1 MVDLQRQMCQQLE
14 AAQVS
19 LSTPHVTE
27 SIVVKPTLFHER
39 ENEIV
44 DRWLQRFSL
53 YLVNGKLSCS
63 RDQAAVKLALHLS
76 GPAET
81 FYYNPLSSVQASY
94 TLLRDALKER
104 FSPTHRHLKNRP
116 ELSKRRQGPSESIET
131 YLADLNEKFSCLD
144 LRDDDK
150 ICYLIQGLRADIQ
163 AEVLKKEPKTYNE
176 PEETARL
183 IYSIQQST
191 LKRKEEDVSR
201 IVQAASCVPSTTN
214 AGATSEVPGA
224 LTRIQHQLDNVMSTM
239 AKTPS
244 KSEAALNAY
253 QYSPQYTSAIDS
265 KMTRLGERMEQLMKM
280 VGNRPQEST
289 GLKTAAYQPTAI

>member
-1 MVDLQRQMCQQLE
+1 MVDLRRQMCQQLE

-27 SIVVKPTLFHER
+27 SIVVKPTLFHGR

-44 DRWLQRFSL
+44 DRGLQRFSL
-53 YLVNGKLSCS
+53 YLVNGKISCS
-63 RDQAAVKLALHLS
+63 SDQAAVKLALHLS

-81 FYYNPLSSVQASY
+81 FYYNLLSSVQVSY

-104 FSPTHRHLKNRP
+104 FSPAHRHLRNRP

-131 YLADLNEKFSCLD
+131 YLADLNEKFNCLD

-150 ICYLIQGLRADIQ
+150 IFYLIQGLRADIQ
-163 AEVLKKEPKTYNE
+163 AELLKKEPKPYNE

-183 IYSIQQST
+183 IYSIQQYT
-191 LKRKEEDVSR
+191 LQRKEEDVSR

-214 AGATSEVPGA
+214 AGATPKVPGA
-224 LTRIQHQLDNVMSTM
+224 LTRIQQLDNVMSTM
-239 AKTPS
+239 AQTPS

-253 QYSPQYTSAIDS
+253 QYSPQYTTAIDS
-265 KMTRLGERMEQLMKM
+265 KMTRLEERMKM

-289 GLKTAAYQPTAI
+289 GSKIAAYQPTAI